1 MTTSASQS
9 ARVPGYTLIS
19 LGLLLLIVG
28 YSSGSLPLD
37 VLGCIPAFFGAQS
50 LLWSGALAGYRRKR
64 AGAILLSVLSL
75 GFGLFLVGIRVYAG
89 PAAWSG

>member
-64 AGAILLSVLSL
+64 QAPSC
-75 GFGLFLVGIRVYAG
+75 
-89 PAAWSG
+89 